1 MLNKGIKE
9 VGQTKQVEG
18 ERMNYYMTAIDP
30 IAFRL
35 GPISVAWY
43 GIIIVTGAI
52 LAIWLTIREAEKRG
66 ISEDFIVD
74 TAFWVLP
81 LGILGARL
89 YYVLFELD
97 YYLNNPAQIFA
108 IWEGGL
114 AIYGGIIAGVL
125 TIYWR
130 CQKENIPVLLVTDIL
145 APYVLLAQA
154 IGRWGN
160 FINQEAHGGEV
171 SRQFL
176 ENLMLPEFIIE
187 GMHINGAYYHPTFLY
202 ESIWSLIGVILILAI
217 RNREQF
223 LLRGET
229 TALYMIWYGLGRLFI
244 EGMRTDSLY
253 LGPLRISQI
262 VSFIIIVLGIAAIVY
277 LRRYKYPRPEY
288 YTDGLRYEIEF
299 AQKKEA
305 YEKRNERT

>member
-1 MLNKGIKE
+1 
-9 VGQTKQVEG
+9 
-18 ERMNYYMTAIDP
+18 MNLHFMMIDP
-30 IAFRL
+30 IAFEI
-35 GPISVAWY
+35 GPLSVAWY
-43 GIIIVTGAI
+43 GLIIVVAMI
-52 LAIWLTIREAEKRG
+52 LAIYLTIKEGEKRG

-89 YYVLFELD
+89 YYVLFKLD
-97 YYLNNPAQIFA
+97 YYLANPFQIFA

-114 AIYGGIIAGVL
+114 AIYGGIIVGFL
-125 TIYWR
+125 TFYY
-130 CQKENIPVLLVTDIL
+130 QSKKENIPILLFVDIV
-145 APYVLLAQA
+145 APYLLLAQA

-187 GMHINGAYYHPTFLY
+187 GMQINGAYYHPTFLY
-202 ESIWSLIGVILILAI
+202 ESLWSLLGVVLLLVL
-217 RNREQF
+217 RNRDQL

-229 TALYMIWYGLGRLFI
+229 TANYLIWYGFGRFFI
-244 EGMRTDSLY
+244 EGLRTDSLY

-262 VSFIIIVLGIAAIVY
+262 VSVGIVLIGIGIILY
-277 LRRYKYPRPEY
+277 QRRYTYPKPEY
-288 YTDGLRYEIEF
+288 YTEGMQYELNFER
-299 AQKKEA
+299 KKKA
-305 YEKRNERT
+305 YKLANEKNKM

>member
-1 MLNKGIKE
+1 
-9 VGQTKQVEG
+9 
-18 ERMNYYMTAIDP
+18 MNLHLMAIDP
-30 IAFRL
+30 IAFEI
-35 GPISVAWY
+35 GPLSVAWY
-43 GIIIVTGAI
+43 GLIIVVAMI
-52 LAIWLTIREAEKRG
+52 LAVYLTIKEGEKRG
-66 ISEDFIVD
+66 ISEDFVVD

-97 YYLNNPAQIFA
+97 YYLANPLQILA

-130 CQKENIPVLLVTDIL
+130 AKKENVPFLLIIDIL
-145 APYVLLAQA
+145 APYTLLAQA

-202 ESIWSLIGVILILAI
+202 ESLWSLLGVVLLLVL
-217 RNREQF
+217 RNREQL

-229 TALYMIWYGLGRLFI
+229 TTGYLIWYGFGRLFI
-244 EGMRTDSLY
+244 EGLRTDSLY
-253 LGPLRISQI
+253 LGPFRISQI
-262 VSFIIIVLGIAAIVY
+262 VSAVIILIGIGIIFY
-277 LRRYKYPRPEY
+277 QRRYAYPKPEY
-288 YTDGLRYEIEF
+288 YTDGRQYELEF
-299 AQKKEA
+299 ERKKKA
-305 YEKRNERT
+305 YKLANE

>member
-1 MLNKGIKE
+1 MNLN
-9 VGQTKQVEG
+9 V
-18 ERMNYYMTAIDP
+18 MAINP
-30 IAFRL
+30 IAFEL
-35 GPISVAWY
+35 GPITVAWY
-43 GIIIVTGAI
+43 GLIIVVGMMAAI
-52 LAIWLTIREAEKRG
+52 YLTIREGAKRHV
-66 ISEDFIVD
+66 SEDFIID

-97 YYLNNPAQIFA
+97 YYLNNPGQIFA

-114 AIYGGIIAGVL
+114 AIYGGIIAGAL

-130 CQKENIPVLLVTDIL
+130 CNKENVPFALLTDIVT
-145 APYVLLAQA
+145 PHVLLAQA

-176 ENLMLPEFIIE
+176 EKLMLPEFIIE
-187 GMHINGAYYHPTFLY
+187 GMHINGSYYHPTFLY
-202 ESIWSLIGVILILAI
+202 ESVWSIIGVILILLI
-217 RNREQF
+217 RKRHHF

-229 TALYMIWYGLGRLFI
+229 TALYFIWYGIGRLFI

-253 LGPLRISQI
+253 MGPFRISQI
-262 VSFIIIVLGIAAIVY
+262 VSAILIILGIVTIVY
-277 LRRYKYPRPEY
+277 QRRYKYPKPEY
-288 YTDGLRYEIEF
+288 YTDGMQYEIDF
-299 AQKKEA
+299 ARKKETF
-305 YEKRNERT
+305 ESQNKK

>member
-1 MLNKGIKE
+1 
-9 VGQTKQVEG
+9 
-18 ERMNYYMTAIDP
+18 MNVHLMTINP
-30 IAFRL
+30 IAFEI
-35 GPISVAWY
+35 GPLSVAWY
-43 GIIIVTGAI
+43 GLIIVVGMI
-52 LAIWLTIREAEKRG
+52 LAIYLSIKEAKKRG
-66 ISEDFIVD
+66 ISEDFVVD
-74 TAFWVLP
+74 TAFWVVP

-97 YYLNNPAQIFA
+97 YYLANPLKIFA

-130 CQKENIPVLLVTDIL
+130 AKKDNIKMLLIIDIL
-145 APYVLLAQA
+145 APYTLLGQS

-176 ENLMLPEFIIE
+176 VNLMLPEFIIE

-202 ESIWSLIGVILILAI
+202 ESLWSLLGVALLLVL
-217 RNREQF
+217 RNQKQL

-229 TALYMIWYGLGRLFI
+229 TASYLIWYGFGRLLI
-244 EGMRTDSLY
+244 EGLRTDSLY
-253 LGPLRISQI
+253 LGSFRISQG
-262 VSFIIIVLGIAAIVY
+262 VSAVIILIGIGIILY
-277 LRRYKYPRPEY
+277 QRRYAYPKPEY
-288 YTDGLRYEIEF
+288 YTDGMQYELEF
-299 AQKKEA
+299 ERKKEA
-305 YEKRNERT
+305 YKLATQRK